1 MELNQAPRPNADNA
15 DTSERSPEVGR
26 SRADGEPRRTGH
38 WAVALLAAAS
48 AVATGCGSQATA
60 HNSPIPVIYGVKFP
74 GRQEGHAKIRYR
86 LPDGTLKFED
96 VPLPWESNVL
106 YFRYRDQ
113 IVVEAVATDVNRL
126 VPLQCVAISDPE
138 DPKGTT
144 FGSSRAGNCR
154 AKGKAGGHPQSLP
167 T

>member
-1 MELNQAPRPNADNA
+1 LGGVSGD
-15 DTSERSPEVGR
+15 GR
-26 SRADGEPRRTGH
+26 CSCDGLRIPGRAAAGPQQPGTGH
-38 WAVALLAAAS
+38 LR
-48 AVATGCGSQATA
+48 SQVPWRA
-60 HNSPIPVIYGVKFP
+60 G
-74 GRQEGHAKIRYR
+74 GHAKIRYR

-106 YFRYRDQ
+106 YFRYRDKM
-113 IVVEAVATDVNRL
+113 VVEAVATDVNRL

-144 FGSSRAGNCR
+144 FLSSRAGNCR
-154 AKGKAGGHPQSLP
+154 AEGKAGGHPQSLP

>member
-1 MELNQAPRPNADNA
+1 M
-15 DTSERSPEVGR
+15 RSHV
-26 SRADGEPRRTGH
+26 SRRMTH
-38 WAVALLAAAS
+38 WVALVATAG
-48 AVATGCGSQATA
+48 AVATGCGSQGEPQQG
-60 HNSPIPVIYGVKFP
+60 HNSPVPVIYAVKFP
-74 GRQEGHAKIRYR
+74 GGQEGHAKIRYR

-106 YFRYRDQ
+106 YFRYRDKM
-113 IVVEAVATDVNRL
+113 VVEAVATDVNRL

-144 FGSSRAGNCR
+144 FLSSRAGNCR
-154 AKGKAGGHPQSLP
+154 AEGKAGGHPQSLP